1 MYFREK
7 LEMSFS
13 KQYIKLVDRFLPSP
27 FVIALLLSAITFFL
41 ALFFTGEEG
50 ENLFQ
55 QSQNILGF
63 WQKGFWELLAFTM
76 QMVLILLLGHTLAL
90 TPFFSNIIKKIASVP
105 SNTSQAAFLISF
117 FTIVMSFLNWGLCL
131 IFGAI
136 LSRKIGENF
145 NAENKNFNYGILG
158 AASYSGM
165 MVWHGGLSA
174 SAPLK
179 VAETGHF
186 LVDKIGVISISET
199 LFSTMNIVIS
209 IVLLIFI
216 PGLFYFLGRIFSS
229 NTDYSKLLKPS
240 NKEEAQID
248 NSAGENKAWIAYLL
262 SGIMVLS
269 ASFYAF
275 DKWNTN
281 ESIVDLNFINFLL
294 LSFGILLH
302 GSLAKFMRA
311 VNSGITGVSGIVIQF
326 PIYSGIM
333 GIMKYSGLVILI
345 SDFFVSIS
353 TATSFP
359 ILTFFS
365 AGLVN
370 FFVPSGG
377 GQWAVQGPIVV
388 EAANALNIPIYKI
401 IMALAYGDQ
410 ITNML
415 QPFWALPLLGITQL
429 KAKDI
434 LPYSFFALILG
445 ALIFIIGLLIF

>member
-1 MYFREK
+1 
-7 LEMSFS
+7 MSFS
-13 KQYIKLVDRFLPSP
+13 RQYIKLVERFLPSP
-27 FVIALLLSAITFFL
+27 FVIAILLSGITFLL
-41 ALFFTGEEG
+41 ALIFTEQEG
-50 ENLFQ
+50 SIFK
-55 QSQNILGF
+55 QSQRILGY
-63 WQKGFWELLAFTM
+63 WQTGFWELLAFTM

-90 TPFFSNIIKKIASVP
+90 TPFFSKIIHKIASIP
-105 SNTSQAAFLISF
+105 KNTAQAGFLISF
-117 FTIVMSFLNWGLCL
+117 FTIIMSFLNWGLCL
-131 IFGAI
+131 VFGAI
-136 LSRKIGENF
+136 LSRRIGENF
-145 NAENKNFNYGILG
+145 TAQNKAFNYGILG
-158 AASYSGM
+158 AAGYSGM

-179 VAETGHF
+179 VAEAKHF

-209 IVLLIFI
+209 IVLLIAV
-216 PGLFYFLGRIFSS
+216 PSLFYILGKYFKS
-229 NTDYSKLLKPS
+229 NSDYQSILTQ
-240 NKEEAQID
+240 KEEKVEESQPND
-248 NSAGENKAWIAYLL
+248 SENKTWIAYALGGVMLL
-262 SGIMVLS
+262 SAILFAV
-269 ASFYAF
+269 
-275 DKWNTN
+275 DKWQSNQAFM
-281 ESIVDLNFINFLL
+281 DLNFVNFLFL
-294 LSFGILLH
+294 TFGILLH
-302 GSLAKFMRA
+302 GSLAKFMAA
-311 VNSGITGVSGIVIQF
+311 VNSGIQGVSGIVIQF
-326 PIYSGIM
+326 PLYSGIM

-388 EAANALNIPIYKI
+388 EAAQALNIPIPKI
-401 IMALAYGDQ
+401 VLALSYGDQ

-434 LPYSFFALILG
+434 LPYSLFALLLG
-445 ALIFIIGLLIF
+445 SLIFIGGLLVF

>member
-1 MYFREK
+1 
-7 LEMSFS
+7 MSFS
-13 KQYIKLVDRFLPSP
+13 RQYIKLVERFLPSP
-27 FVIALLLSAITFFL
+27 FVIAILLSGITFLL
-41 ALFFTGEEG
+41 ALIFTEQEG
-50 ENLFQ
+50 SIFK
-55 QSQNILGF
+55 QSQSILGY
-63 WQKGFWELLAFTM
+63 WQTGFWELLAFTM

-90 TPFFSNIIKKIASVP
+90 TPFFSKIIHKIASIP
-105 SNTSQAAFLISF
+105 KNTAQAGFLISF
-117 FTIVMSFLNWGLCL
+117 FTIIMSFLNWGLCL
-131 IFGAI
+131 VFGAI
-136 LSRKIGENF
+136 LSRRIGENF
-145 NAENKNFNYGILG
+145 TAQNKAFNYGILG
-158 AASYSGM
+158 AAGYSGM

-179 VAETGHF
+179 VAEAKHF

-209 IVLLIFI
+209 FVLLIAV
-216 PGLFYFLGRIFSS
+216 PSLFYLLGKYFKS
-229 NTDYSKLLKPS
+229 NSDYQSILTQ
-240 NKEEAQID
+240 KEEKVEEIQPND
-248 NSAGENKAWIAYLL
+248 SENKTWIAYALGGVMLL
-262 SGIMVLS
+262 SAILFAV
-269 ASFYAF
+269 
-275 DKWNTN
+275 DKWQSNQAFM
-281 ESIVDLNFINFLL
+281 DLNFVNFLFL
-294 LSFGILLH
+294 TFGILLH
-302 GSLAKFMRA
+302 GSLAKFMAA
-311 VNSGITGVSGIVIQF
+311 VNSGIQGVSGIVIQF
-326 PIYSGIM
+326 PLYSGIM

-388 EAANALNIPIYKI
+388 EAAQALNIPIPKI
-401 IMALAYGDQ
+401 VMALSYGDQ

-434 LPYSFFALILG
+434 LPYSLFALLLG
-445 ALIFIIGLLIF
+445 SLIFIGGLLVY

>member
-1 MYFREK
+1 
-7 LEMSFS
+7 MSFS
-13 KQYIKLVDRFLPSP
+13 RQYIKLVERFLPSP
-27 FVIALLLSAITFFL
+27 FVIAILLSGITFLL
-41 ALFFTGEEG
+41 ALIFTEQEG
-50 ENLFQ
+50 SIFK
-55 QSQNILGF
+55 QSQSILGY
-63 WQKGFWELLAFTM
+63 WQTGFWELLAFTM

-90 TPFFSNIIKKIASVP
+90 TPFFSKIIHKIASIP
-105 SNTSQAAFLISF
+105 KNTAQAGFLISF
-117 FTIVMSFLNWGLCL
+117 FTIIMSFLNWGLCL
-131 IFGAI
+131 VFGAI
-136 LSRKIGENF
+136 LSRRIGENF
-145 NAENKNFNYGILG
+145 TAQNKAFNYGILG
-158 AASYSGM
+158 AAGYSGM

-179 VAETGHF
+179 VAEAKHF

-209 IVLLIFI
+209 IVLLIAV
-216 PGLFYFLGRIFSS
+216 PSLFYILGKYFKS
-229 NTDYSKLLKPS
+229 NSDYQSILTQ
-240 NKEEAQID
+240 KEEKVEEIQPND
-248 NSAGENKAWIAYLL
+248 SENKTWIAYALGGVMLL
-262 SGIMVLS
+262 SAILFAV
-269 ASFYAF
+269 
-275 DKWNTN
+275 DKWQSNQAFM
-281 ESIVDLNFINFLL
+281 DLNFVNFLFL
-294 LSFGILLH
+294 TFGILLH
-302 GSLAKFMRA
+302 GSLAKFMAA
-311 VNSGITGVSGIVIQF
+311 VNSGIQGVSGIVIQF
-326 PIYSGIM
+326 PLYSGIM

-388 EAANALNIPIYKI
+388 EAAQALNIPIPKI
-401 IMALAYGDQ
+401 VMALSYGDQ

-434 LPYSFFALILG
+434 LPYSLFALLLG
-445 ALIFIIGLLIF
+445 SLIFIGGLLVY